1 MNDNHV
7 PPSYGKNRFN
17 CPFCNAFAH
26 QKWYSI
32 EKNNINEL
40 FVLTGIPNARDKDI
54 GTDNELDGLSTLNC
68 VALSTCA
75 SCNSYSIWKKGK
87 LINPLVSSAPLAHP
101 DMPNDVKKLYDEA
114 REISSISPMASA
126 ALLRLAL
133 EKLLPQIGARK
144 AKIDNMIGQLVADG
158 LPKRVEQALD
168 SLRVIGNEAVH
179 PGTIDLNDSREVAF
193 ALFKILNYVVDQMI
207 TQFKEFDEIY
217 DLIPE
222 NKRQGIEA
230 RNAKAIS
237 RQDP

>member
-1 MNDNHV
+1 M

-17 CPFCNAFAH
+17 CPVCNAFAH
-26 QKWYSI
+26 QKWYSV
-32 EKNNINEL
+32 EKNDINEL
-40 FVLTGIPNARDKDI
+40 FVLKGILNAREKDI
-54 GTDNELDGLSTLNC
+54 GTDDELDGLSTRNY

-75 SCNSYSIWKKGK
+75 SCESYAIWKKGK
-87 LINPLVSSAPLAHP
+87 LVSPLVSSAPLAHP
-101 DMPNDVKKLYDEA
+101 DMPDDVKKLYDEA

-179 PGTIDLNDSREVAF
+179 PGTIDLNDNRKVAF
-193 ALFKILNYVVDQMI
+193 ALFRILNYVVDQMI

-217 DLIPE
+217 DLLPE

-237 RQDP
+237 RQGS